1 MENVQL
7 RSMTLGVDV
16 FTVAWLVMLRTSSER
31 GAGTFVHQSAQLLSG
46 IGIKVQV
53 TEQRV

>member
-1 MENVQL
+1 
-7 RSMTLGVDV
+7 MTLGVDV